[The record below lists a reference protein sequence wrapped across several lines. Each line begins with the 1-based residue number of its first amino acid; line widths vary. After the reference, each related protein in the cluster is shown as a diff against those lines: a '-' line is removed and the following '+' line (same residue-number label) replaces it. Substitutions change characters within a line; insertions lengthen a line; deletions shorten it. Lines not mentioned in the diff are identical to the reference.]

1 MISSLQFPENELG
14 AAFGRFVPY
23 LRTHKFKTAAAYI
36 FLLLYFSIPAFQ
48 VPYFEYY
55 HFRVTSLMEER
66 ALDSDLIFYPTQSWT
81 SISDVNPNL
90 LKGIISME
98 DGAFFSHKGI
108 DWKELNMALNQNKR
122 RRRIYRGGSTLTMQ
136 LAKNLFFTTE
146 KSVFRKGKELITAL
160 RMEKELSKR
169 TILQAYINAVEW
181 GDGIF
186 GIDAASEKYFNK
198 EPVQLNVNECARL
211 AAVLP
216 SPLVHPANK
225 NSRYVLRRSAIIRGR
240 LNDIILF
247 PDEK

>member
-14 AAFGRFVPY
+14 TVFGRFIPY
-23 LRTHKFKTAAAYI
+23 IRSHKFRITAFYI
-36 FLLLYFSIPAFQ
+36 LFLLYFSIPAFQ

-55 HFRVTSLMEER
+55 HFRVTSLMEQR
-66 ALDSDLIFYPTQSWT
+66 ALDKDLLFYPEQSWT

-108 DWKELNMALNQNKR
+108 DWKELNMALKQNKR

-146 KSVFRKGKELITAL
+146 KSVFRKGKEFITAV
-160 RMEKELSKR
+160 RMEKELSKKS
-169 TILQAYINAVEW
+169 ILQAYINAVEW

-186 GIDAASEKYFNK
+186 GVDAAAEEYFHK
-198 EPVQLNVNECARL
+198 EPEKLNLNECARL

-216 SPLVHPANK
+216 SPLIHPADK
-225 NSRYVLRRSAIIRGR
+225 NSRYVLRRSSIIRGR

-247 PDEK
+247 PDQK

>member
-14 AAFGRFVPY
+14 TAFNRLVPY
-23 LRTHKFKTAAAYI
+23 IRTHKLRVSVIYI
-36 FLLLYFSIPAFQ
+36 LFLLYFSLPAFQ
-48 VPYFEYY
+48 IPYFEYY
-55 HFRVTSLMEER
+55 HFRVTSLMEQR
-66 ALDSDLIFYPTQSWT
+66 ALENYLLYYPEQSWT
-81 SISDVNPNL
+81 SINDVNPNL
-90 LKGIISME
+90 LKGIISIE

-108 DWKELNMALNQNKR
+108 DWKELNMALKQNKR

-146 KSVFRKGKELITAL
+146 KSVFRKGKELITTL

-186 GIDAASEKYFNK
+186 GVGAAAEEYFNK
-198 EPVQLNVNECARL
+198 EPDQLNTNECARL

-216 SPLVHPANK
+216 SPLIHPPDK
-225 NSRYVLRRSAIIRGR
+225 NSRYVLRRSSIIRGR

>member
-1 MISSLQFPENELG
+1 MNSTLQFPENELG
-14 AAFGRFVPY
+14 RAFDRAVPY
-23 LRTHKFKTAAAYI
+23 LKKHKLSTSILYI
-36 FLLLYFSIPAFQ
+36 LFLLYFSIPGLQ
-48 VPYFEYY
+48 IPYFEYY
-55 HFRVTSLMEER
+55 HFRITSLMEER
-66 ALDSDLIFYPTQSWT
+66 ALDNGLVYYPEQSWA
-81 SISDVNPNL
+81 SINDVNPNL

-108 DWKELNMALNQNKR
+108 DWKELNMAMRQNKR
-122 RRRIYRGGSTLTMQ
+122 RHRIYRGGSTLTMQ
-136 LAKNLFFTTE
+136 LAKNLFYTTD

-160 RMEKELSKR
+160 RMEKELSKSS
-169 TILQAYINAVEW
+169 ILQAYVNAVEW

-186 GIDAASEKYFNK
+186 GAAAASEEYFNK
-198 EPVQLNVNECARL
+198 EPDQLTVNECARL

-216 SPLVHPANK
+216 SPLTHPPDK

>member
-1 MISSLQFPENELG
+1 MSSVQFPENELG
-14 AAFGRFVPY
+14 ETLNRILPS
-23 LRTHKFKTAAAYI
+23 FKKKKIRYI
-36 FLLLYFSIPAFQ
+36 FLYICFLFYFSIPAFQ
-48 VPYFEYY
+48 IPYLEYY
-55 HFRVTSLMEER
+55 HFRITSLMEQR
-66 ALDSDLIFYPTQSWT
+66 AIDNNLIYYPRQSWT
-81 SISDVNPNL
+81 NINDVNPNL
-90 LKGIISME
+90 LKAIISME
-98 DGAFFSHKGI
+98 DGEFFSHRGI
-108 DWKELNMALNQNKR
+108 DWKELNMALRQNKW

-146 KSVFRKGKELITAL
+146 KSVFRKGKEIITTL

-186 GIDAASEKYFNK
+186 GIKAASEKYFNK
-198 EPVQLNVNECARL
+198 EPDELNTNECSRL

-216 SPLVHPANK
+216 SPLIHPPDK
-225 NSRYVLRRSAIIRGR
+225 NSGYVLRRSSIIRGR

>member
-14 AAFGRFVPY
+14 AAFNRLIPF
-23 LRTHKFKTAAAYI
+23 LKSHKAGTAAVYI
-36 FLLLYFSIPAFQ
+36 LFLLYFSIPAFQ

-55 HFRVTSLMEER
+55 HFRITSLMEQR
-66 ALDSDLIFYPTQSWT
+66 ALDHYLLYYPEQSWT
-81 SISDVNPNL
+81 SIDDVNPNL

-108 DWKELNMALNQNKR
+108 DWKELNMALRQNKR
-122 RRRIYRGGSTLTMQ
+122 RQRIYRGGSTLTMQ
-136 LAKNLFFTTE
+136 LAKNLFYTTE
-146 KSVFRKGKELITAL
+146 KSFFRKGKELITTL

-169 TILQAYINAVEW
+169 TILQGYINAAEW

-186 GIDAASEKYFNK
+186 GVGAAAEEYFNK
-198 EPVQLNVNECARL
+198 EPDELNLNECARL

-216 SPLVHPANK
+216 SPLIHPPDK
-225 NSRYVLRRSAIIRGR
+225 NSRYVIRRSSIIRAR

>member
-14 AAFGRFVPY
+14 AAFGRLVP
-23 LRTHKFKTAAAYI
+23 RIKAHKFRFAAGYI
-36 FLLLYFSIPAFQ
+36 IFLLYFSIPAFQ

-55 HFRVTSLMEER
+55 HFRVTSLMEQR
-66 ALDSDLIFYPTQSWT
+66 ALDNYLLFYPEQSWT

-98 DGAFFSHKGI
+98 DGSFFSHKGI
-108 DWKELNMALNQNKR
+108 DWKELNTALKQNKR

-146 KSVFRKGKELITAL
+146 KSVFRKGKEFITAI

-186 GIDAASEKYFNK
+186 GADAAAEEYFNK
-198 EPVQLNVNECARL
+198 EPDQLSVNECSRL

-216 SPLVHPANK
+216 SPLTHPPDK
-225 NSRYVLRRSAIIRGR
+225 NSRYVLRRSSIIRGR
-240 LNDIILF
+240 LNDVILF
-247 PDEK
+247 PDDR